1 MSTNTEFSE
10 IYHIFLNSIQD
21 YHLKN
26 LFRENF
32 ELGEDLLETFLI
44 KAIAK
49 FHNCPNIEDVDTAS
63 KEFNFTLSIKEK
75 NILSELMVISWVE
88 YNIND
93 IVQME
98 LNLNDNDFKHYSE
111 EKNLKEKREY
121 ADKLREI
128 ASQDM
133 TDYGLANTNFKQ
145 WAVGDYGL

>member
-49 FHNCPNIEDVDTAS
+49 FHNCPKIEDVDTAS

>member
-1 MSTNTEFSE
+1 MSANTEFSE

-26 LFRENF
+26 LFKENF

-98 LNLNDNDFKHYSE
+98 LNLNDNDLRTQCC
-111 EKNLKEKREY
+111 LKSCIIRKFIHKFLEMLE
-121 ADKLREI
+121 
-128 ASQDM
+128 
-133 TDYGLANTNFKQ
+133 TP
-145 WAVGDYGL
+145 

>member
-1 MSTNTEFSE
+1 MSANTEFSE

-26 LFRENF
+26 LFKENF

-49 FHNCPNIEDVDTAS
+49 FHNCPNIEDVDIAS